1 MSEVTTK
8 DHSHNS
14 YSRRLFLFL
23 GSMELAITLLLTLA
37 IASVIGTVLQQNQPY
52 ADYVIKFGPFWF
64 EVFEQLGLYDVY
76 SAIWFIAILALLVI
90 STSVCVIRHFPAMAK
105 EMWQLRT
112 NVQKKSLKAMHHS
125 AQWQSTSAMETV
137 ANELQQQFKK
147 LGFRSRQ
154 TVKQDDAVLISAMRG
169 GMNRLGYL
177 FTHIAIVVI
186 CIGGLF
192 DSNMPLKL
200 AEWRGEIK
208 IETRD
213 LSIREIPAES
223 RLAVGGQGF
232 RGSVSI
238 PEGKAAEVVF
248 LPIRDGYLLQALPFR
263 IEVKD
268 FRIEHYPN
276 GQPKSFESDLV
287 IHDDQLAE
295 PFESTIAVNHPL
307 IYRGHSIYQSSFSD
321 GGSSLSIDAW
331 PLDSR
336 AGTEPVSIQTKV
348 FENRQMLWGEETMQ
362 LEMTSFRPFNI
373 NPDPTEEDDRNLR
386 DFGPNFTFKLR
397 TETGEAREYENYMFP
412 VERDGREY
420 FLSGVRNSP
429 AESFAYLYL
438 PVDEDGTLQQFLN
451 YSALLRDEELV
462 SDIANSM
469 MTEALAML
477 PERDEALEA
486 SLQQTLE
493 TLITMFVRGGFDE
506 VRDFIDNNLPDAER
520 DNLAPA
526 YLGMLREMLA
536 RIYFSMDGINP
547 QTVTN
552 DQLLFLQDSVDTIGT
567 LSRYGSPVFL
577 QLTDFEHVQSTGL
590 QIAKAPGKN
599 VVYFGCALLIIGVF
613 LLFYLPQRRLWAWVE
628 QGAEHTEVILA
639 GSTNRNAREFD
650 TFFNEQQTDLATKTG
665 NSNLEPGS

>member
-1 MSEVTTK
+1 MSEVTPK

-76 SAIWFIAILALLVI
+76 SSIWFIAILALLVI
-90 STSVCVIRHFPAMAK
+90 STSVCVIRHFPAMTK

-125 AQWQSTSAMETV
+125 AQWQSNATMPSV
-137 ANELQQQFKK
+137 ANDLQQEFKK

-186 CIGGLF
+186 CVGGLF
-192 DSNMPLKL
+192 DSNMPLKF

-223 RLAVGGQGF
+223 RLAVGSQGF

-248 LPIRDGYLLQALPFR
+248 LPVRDGYLLQALPFR

-438 PVDEDGTLQQFLN
+438 PVDEDGSLQQFLN

-469 MTEALAML
+469 MKEALAML

-536 RIYFSMDGINP
+536 RIYFSMDGITP

-628 QGAEHTEVILA
+628 EGAEHTEIILA

-650 TFFNEQQTDLATKTG
+650 TFFNEQQTVLATKTG

>member
-1 MSEVTTK
+1 MSE
-8 DHSHNS
+8 NS
-14 YSRRLFLFL
+14 PKGPVHLSFSRRLFLFL
-23 GSMELAITLLLTLA
+23 GSMELAITLLITLA

-52 ADYVIKFGPFWF
+52 ADYVIKFGPYWF

-76 SAIWFIAILALLVI
+76 SALWFLAILALLVI
-90 STSVCVIRHFPAMAK
+90 STSVCVIRHFPAMTK

-125 AQWQSTSAMETV
+125 AQWQSSANVQMVV
-137 ANELQQQFKK
+137 ADLQQHFKQ
-147 LGFRSRQ
+147 LGFRNRQ
-154 TVKQDDAVLISAMRG
+154 TDKQNNAVLISAMRG
-169 GMNRLGYL
+169 GLNRLGYL

-186 CIGGLF
+186 CVGGLF

-200 AEWRGEIK
+200 AEWRGDIK

-223 RLAVGGQGF
+223 RLPVGGQGF
-232 RGSVSI
+232 RGTVSI
-238 PEGKAAEVVF
+238 PEGKASEVVF

-263 IEVKD
+263 VEVTD

-287 IHDDQLAE
+287 IHDKELEKPLEA
-295 PFESTIAVNHPL
+295 TIAVNHPL
-307 IYRGHSIYQSSFSD
+307 IYRGHAIYQASFSD
-321 GGSSLSIDAW
+321 GGSLLTLDAW

-336 AGTEPVSIQTKV
+336 AGTEPIEIETKV
-348 FENRQMLWGEETMQ
+348 FENRQMLWGQESMR
-362 LEMTSFRPFNI
+362 LEMINFRPFNI
-373 NPDPTEEDDRNLR
+373 NPDPTEEDARNLR

-420 FLSGVRNSP
+420 FLSGVRNTP

-438 PVDEDGTLQQFLN
+438 PVDEAGTLNQFVQ
-451 YSALLRDEELV
+451 YAALLRDEELV
-462 SDIANSM
+462 SSIANSM
-469 MTEALAML
+469 MKEALAML
-477 PERDEALEA
+477 PEPDEALEN
-486 SLQQTLE
+486 SLQQTLQ
-493 TLITMFVRGGFDE
+493 TLIKMFVRGGFDE

-536 RIYFSMDGINP
+536 RIYFSMDNVDP

-552 DQLLFLQDSVDTIGT
+552 DQLLFLQDTVDAIGT

-577 QLTDFEHVQSTGL
+577 HLTDFEHIQSTGL
-590 QIAKAPGKN
+590 QIARAPGKN
-599 VVYFGCALLIIGVF
+599 VVYFGCALLVIGVF

-628 QGAEHTEVILA
+628 QHNGQTEVILA
-639 GSTNRNAREFD
+639 GTTNRNAREFD
-650 TFFNEQQTDLATKTG
+650 AFFEQQRHLLIAQSG
-665 NSNLEPGS
+665 NSEPSSGS

>member
-1 MSEVTTK
+1 M
-8 DHSHNS
+8 
-14 YSRRLFLFL
+14 
-23 GSMELAITLLLTLA
+23 
-37 IASVIGTVLQQNQPY
+37 
-52 ADYVIKFGPFWF
+52 
-64 EVFEQLGLYDVY
+64 
-76 SAIWFIAILALLVI
+76 
-90 STSVCVIRHFPAMAK
+90 
-105 EMWQLRT
+105 
-112 NVQKKSLKAMHHS
+112 
-125 AQWQSTSAMETV
+125 
-137 ANELQQQFKK
+137 
-147 LGFRSRQ
+147 
-154 TVKQDDAVLISAMRG
+154 
-169 GMNRLGYL
+169 
-177 FTHIAIVVI
+177 
-186 CIGGLF
+186 
-192 DSNMPLKL
+192 
-200 AEWRGEIK
+200 
-208 IETRD
+208 
-213 LSIREIPAES
+213 
-223 RLAVGGQGF
+223 
-232 RGSVSI
+232 
-238 PEGKAAEVVF
+238 
-248 LPIRDGYLLQALPFR
+248 QALPFR

-506 VRDFIDNNLPDAER
+506 VRDFIDNNLPDSER

-599 VVYFGCALLIIGVF
+599 VGYLGCALLIIGVF

-628 QGAEHTEVILA
+628 QGAEHTEIILA

-650 TFFNEQQTDLATKTG
+650 TFFNEQKTDLATKTG